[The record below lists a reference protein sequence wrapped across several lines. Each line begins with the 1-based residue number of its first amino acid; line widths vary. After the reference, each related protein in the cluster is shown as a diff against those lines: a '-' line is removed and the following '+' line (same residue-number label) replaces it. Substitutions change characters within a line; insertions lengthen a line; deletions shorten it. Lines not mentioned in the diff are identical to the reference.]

1 MKPVRPVRWVKSAGW
16 FFLFVLLAAAFR
28 PLTVSAAT
36 KVITDADKGGQIHLR
51 AGEIFELRLKS
62 NPSTGFMWYIQPK
75 STPLLNLVRQSQT
88 EPTKPGVGRP
98 IFQVFTFEAKR
109 AGEGVLLLHYVRS
122 WEKRTPDEE
131 QFKLRV
137 SVK

>member
-1 MKPVRPVRWVKSAGW
+1 MKAGRLVRWVVSAGW
-16 FFLFVLLAAAFR
+16 FFPFVLLTVAFQ
-28 PLTVSAAT
+28 PQTVSAAT
-36 KVITDADKGGQIHLR
+36 RVITDKNKGGQIHLK
-51 AGEIFELRLKS
+51 AGETFELRLKS
-62 NPSTGFMWYIQPK
+62 NPSTGYMWYIQPK
-75 STPLLNLVRQSQT
+75 STPLLKLVHESQT

-98 IFQVFTFEAKR
+98 IFQVFTFEARR

-122 WEKRTPDEE
+122 WEKPIPDEE